1 MTEEWN
7 ERKEKKILRRYRF
20 TLTLRIIRVAF
31 IVLFVYWAYMMVVTI
46 SYQQSTK
53 GEKLA
58 AYSQLVVDWQYP
70 GVSSEFGAFH
80 NVDISPFLT
89 QTTSISLYR
98 KIGKD
103 QKDVGHFNVK
113 KPLFRNVTYVN
124 YEFYQK
130 SDKPEFNFW
139 LPIHPE
145 TGKQLEANEHSGVWE
160 TLEKIHEGTVADLA
174 FSTKK
179 YMSQEELFLLLD
191 DYDVDVVWMPVYM
204 GELDIFSEGWWGSE
218 NSISVYP
225 WGLTNG
231 RDFDSD
237 YQNRSKMYP
246 SKENIEA
253 IERLMI
259 DNMKR
264 LYNDDPKLTEA
275 IFRTRHFQERIEY
288 LEQNGF
294 KVYGAVVTG
303 PTKELL
309 RLQELEEIQGVQLGE
324 ISFWNWEEN
333 K

>member
-1 MTEEWN
+1 MTAEWN
-7 ERKEKKILRRYRF
+7 EKKEKKILRRYRF

-46 SYQQSTK
+46 SFHQSTK

-58 AYSQLVVDWQYP
+58 AFSQLAVDWQYP
-70 GVSSEFGAFH
+70 GVSSDFLTQR
-80 NVDISPFLT
+80 VDISPFLT
-89 QTTSISLYR
+89 QTTSIPIYR
-98 KIGKD
+98 KIGKE
-103 QKDVGHFNVK
+103 QKDVGYFEVK
-113 KPLFRNVTYVN
+113 KKLLTNATNVN

-130 SDKPEFNFW
+130 SDKPEFSFW

-145 TGKQLEANEHSGVWE
+145 TGRKLEANEHSGVWE

-179 YMSQEELFLLLD
+179 YMSQKELFLLLD
-191 DYDVDVVWMPVYM
+191 DYDVDVVWMPIYM
-204 GELDIFSEGWWGSE
+204 GELDIFSEGWWGGS
-218 NSISVYP
+218 NSVSVYP

-231 RDFDSD
+231 REFDSD
-237 YQNRSKMYP
+237 YRNRSKMYP
-246 SKENIEA
+246 GQDNIEM
-253 IERLMI
+253 IEQLMLA
-259 DNMKR
+259 NMKR
-264 LYNDDPKLTEA
+264 LYNDDPKLAEA
-275 IFRTRHFQERIEY
+275 IFRTRHFEERLQY
-288 LEQNGF
+288 LEENGF

-309 RLQELEEIQGVQLGE
+309 RLQGLEEIQGVQLGK